1 MLNRFK
7 IAFRFLK
14 FYCQAQ
20 TKYSIHS
27 PFVFE
32 FVNEVLEDDRNY
44 YVFDEAEILRGE
56 LLNSAETIQVDD
68 YGAGSV
74 IEGHKKIRKV
84 CNIAASAL
92 SPAFQ
97 CRWLFRICN
106 LYKPLTIIEL
116 GTSLGISA
124 LYMAEGSSRQSTV
137 YTLEGAPEI
146 ARLARRNI
154 DWFYDSF
161 KKIGLRKN
169 SLDIL
174 KLETYSPLESQIE
187 KNKIQI
193 IVGKFADTLPQLFN
207 QKVNF
212 DLIFID
218 GHHLYEPTIQY
229 FQAALKQS
237 KDTSIFIFDDIH
249 WSSEMERA
257 WLEIQNNPSVSLTI
271 DLFWC
276 GIVFLRPENK
286 VKEHFKL
293 IQSKYK
299 PFSWGIFR

>member
-44 YVFDEAEILRGE
+44 YVFKEAEILRGE

-84 CNIAASAL
+84 SNIAASAL

-124 LYMAEGSSRQSTV
+124 LYMAEGSSRQSTL

-154 DWFYDSF
+154 DWFYDVF
-161 KKIGLRKN
+161 KKIGLRRN

-174 KLETYSPLESQIE
+174 KLETYSPLESHLE

-257 WLEIQNNPSVSLTI
+257 WVDIQNNPSVSLTI